1 MSWALS
7 LSCGLQSS
15 RIKQACGVFLTSVTS
30 WQVWGVDLWHYGG
43 GVGIGV
49 ALGEKGDVRLEVGV
63 ALGEEVVSFLDLLS
77 LLMRKGRPLSI
88 WSSPWWRR
96 DVLFGLVVTPGEEET
111 FSLELFSLKKL
122 RHPRLPR
129 LELEDIDPLLSL
141 NFWLRSLGQWMAK
154 MFLTTK
160 LSQD

>member
-30 WQVWGVDLWHYGG
+30 RQVWGVDLWHYGG

-49 ALGEKGDVRLEVGV
+49 ALGEEGDVRLEVGV
-63 ALGEEVVSFLDLLS
+63 TLGEEVVSFLDLLS
-77 LLMRKGRPLSI
+77 LLLRKGRPLSI

-96 DVLFGLVVTPGEEET
+96 DVLFELVVCHSWRRREVLLGVVLVEEVATPSSAAAGT
-111 FSLELFSLKKL
+111 WRNWSTLILELLTSQF
-122 RHPRLPR
+122 RPVDG
-129 LELEDIDPLLSL
+129 EDVSD
-141 NFWLRSLGQWMAK
+141 N
-154 MFLTTK
+154 
-160 LSQD
+160 